1 MVGVPSSEQQLHD
14 DHLHAWASALNLRL
28 YDNDPGPRE
37 MVVGGPGEERVI
49 DRRDRLIDSYARLL
63 LVQVDGD
70 LDRLLA
76 VAAEAR
82 RKHGERVA
90 HGGSE
95 RKIEAELIAVE
106 LADHAAQ
113 IVRDVDADTDPK
125 ARERLVA
132 ATEHQNLRDT
142 GELFLGDANILAGD
156 PGDLAERLDEIDRR

>member
-1 MVGVPSSEQQLHD
+1 
-14 DHLHAWASALNLRL
+14 
-28 YDNDPGPRE
+28 
-37 MVVGGPGEERVI
+37 VI